1 MTYLLFPSE
10 ENGNISLQDS
20 LLEQEPRVTY
30 IYIYISVEG
39 NYNMSISEFGS
50 VCCLATRIF

>member
-10 ENGNISLQDS
+10 ENGNISLQNS
-20 LLEQEPRVTY
+20 LLEQEPRVT
-30 IYIYISVEG
+30 YIYISVEG